1 MFSIFGFLKVVGI
14 AVFLLLSLA
23 GALLLAM
30 VWFLNH
36 PVD

>member
-1 MFSIFGFLKVVGI
+1 MLDIFGFLKIIGI
-14 AVFLLLSLA
+14 GVILILSLA
-23 GALLLAM
+23 GALVLAM